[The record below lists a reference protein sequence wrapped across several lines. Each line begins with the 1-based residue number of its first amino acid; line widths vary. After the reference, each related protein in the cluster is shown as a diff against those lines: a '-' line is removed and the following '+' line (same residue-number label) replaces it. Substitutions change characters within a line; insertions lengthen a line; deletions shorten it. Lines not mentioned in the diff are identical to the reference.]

1 MEVNF
6 KNLRVPADYPTY
18 PPYHKGDYLEEY
30 FYKFYKAHK
39 DTFDE
44 TGYTYIPVYWTSVYI
59 TGKNKELLQPYLNW
73 LPKDKKYFTVSQHD
87 DAVQEILPPGTIRFE
102 AGGNKN
108 GIPLPLIC
116 SPIEKSYIKNV
127 NKDIF

>member
-39 DTFDE
+39 DTFDDIKLILRIIVFILMNRE
-44 TGYTYIPVYWTSVYI
+44 CGLIKY
-59 TGKNKELLQPYLNW
+59 
-73 LPKDKKYFTVSQHD
+73 KK
-87 DAVQEILPPGTIRFE
+87 II
-102 AGGNKN
+102 
-108 GIPLPLIC
+108 
-116 SPIEKSYIKNV
+116 
-127 NKDIF
+127 